1 MSEEKNEISV
11 ESALASTVEGAAALD
26 AFSNRESMKFMW
38 NIAQLISE
46 ASNIPQSYQRKPGDC
61 LVAIDIANRAN
72 LSPIFVMQN
81 LYVVKGKPSWSGQA
95 CMMLV
100 ENCGKF
106 KNARPVYFGE
116 KGTDSRG
123 CMLVA
128 TRVSDG
134 ELIEGP
140 EVTIGMAK
148 AEGWT
153 SNSKWRN
160 MPEIMLS
167 YRASAFFARVYC
179 PGALMGLHS
188 VDEVEDSQKTH
199 APAPNPFAEVVDA

>member
-1 MSEEKNEISV
+1 MSEEKKALTV
-11 ESALASTVEGAAALD
+11 ESALASTGENIAALD
-26 AFSNRESMKFMW
+26 VFSNRESMKF
-38 NIAQLISE
+38 IYDAAKLIST
-46 ASNIPQSYQRKPGDC
+46 ASNIPQNYQNKPGDC
-61 LVAIDIANRAN
+61 MVAIDIANRAN